1 MKNLKIS
8 VLIVLVIICILIISI
23 LLFLLKGDIN
33 TDGGIVNET
42 PISEQEK
49 KEIFDDIN
57 KMNEV
62 TNVADYFYAKEIVDR
77 YMQFVNI
84 IKEDTNQE
92 NTSDYKKQLMGV
104 IPDSVKME
112 MNLKEE
118 NIENQ
123 LSFPRGSIII
133 KNIYVSNQT
142 VNSEMYENV
151 TDIRL
156 YYLNVDILDIEQ
168 AKKQNKEILVI
179 FDFNNKTF
187 YIIPS
192 EYIKL
197 KKYNI
202 SKGENIQIYDKETIG
217 DNGYNKISTQDISEQ
232 NICQE
237 YFNLYKLNALYDIE
251 ASYNSLDEEYRNVR
265 FGSVENYKKYLQESN
280 LKNIRFEKYQ
290 VTYNENVRN
299 YVCMD
304 QYGKYYIFEENNI
317 RMNAKVKLDTYTI
330 TSDAYKNAYNNGDS
344 AMKAKLNLDKF
355 RLMINNQDYDN
366 AYKLLDETF
375 RNNNFKTEDDF
386 IKYVKSHMYVY
397 NNIEFTQIEENSGL
411 LLCTAEF
418 KDLTNGEYYKQSNT
432 QVPKDTKWNF
442 VVKLVDENSCV
453 MSFEVK

>member
-104 IPDSVKME
+104 IPDFVKME